1 MRKFFGEE
9 AIRMG
14 HTALGIELGSTRIKA
29 VLIDDSYA
37 PIASGSYAWEN
48 RLENGIWTYHLD
60 EVWTGLQ
67 ACVSDMQNDAEKRW
81 GVRHASPTLMG
92 ISGMMHGYLAF
103 DKNGNLL
110 APFRTWR
117 NTITEEAAADL
128 TEKFGFN
135 IPQRWSV
142 AHLWQAILNGE
153 PHVHE
158 IDHLTT
164 LAGYVHWKLT
174 SEKVLGVGEA
184 SGMFPIDSATGDYD
198 ARMLEIFDRAAAEK
212 GFHKPLKI
220 LLPKVLPAG
229 ADAGELTR
237 EGAKLLCPE
246 SGFPERF
253 FAEGAVLCPPEG
265 DAGTGMV
272 ATNSVTPR
280 TGNVSAGTSIF
291 AMAVLE
297 QPLKKL
303 HTEIDMVTTP
313 AGDPVAMVHCNN
325 CTSDINA
332 WANLLMEFSAALG
345 ISCTMPQALDAIFY
359 SALKGDADCGGLVN
373 FNYVSGE
380 HITGMEEGRPMLL
393 RTPDSN
399 FTFANFSRTQ
409 LYSALAT
416 LKIGMDILME
426 EGVELDTLYGHG
438 GFFKAKGVGQKMLAG
453 ALNTPIAVMETAG
466 EGGPWGMALLAAYW
480 AGKNNYAS
488 LGEYLEKEVF
498 ADSKGETVAP
508 DLTDI
513 EGFIAFIERYKA
525 CLPAEKASL
534 KLK

>member
-1 MRKFFGEE
+1 MKKEFGKD
-9 AIRMG
+9 AVRMS
-14 HTALGIELGSTRIKA
+14 HTCLGIELGSTRIKA
-29 VLIDDSYA
+29 VLIDESYA

-48 RLENGIWTYHLD
+48 RLENGIWTYHID

-67 ACVSDMQNDAEKRW
+67 ACFADLQRDVQEKF
-81 GVRHASPTLMG
+81 GIPLSGTALMG

-103 DKNGNLL
+103 DRDGNLL

-117 NTITEEAAADL
+117 NTITEQAASDL

-153 PHVHE
+153 PHVAK

-174 SEKVLGVGEA
+174 GKKVLGVGEA

-198 ARMLEIFDRAAAEK
+198 ERMLALFDKAAAEK
-212 GFHKPLKI
+212 GFHKPLKE
-220 LLPKVLPAG
+220 LLPEVLPAG
-229 ADAGELTR
+229 EQAGRLTP
-237 EGAKLLCPE
+237 EGAKLLRPD
-246 SGFPERF
+246 GVF
-253 FAEGAVLCPPEG
+253 FDGTVFCPPEG

-272 ATNSVTPR
+272 ATNSVSPR

-297 QPLKKL
+297 RPLKEL

-332 WANLLMEFSAALG
+332 WAGVLTGFAEALELSPSMPEVLTALFTAA
-345 ISCTMPQALDAIFY
+345 S
-359 SALKGDADCGGLVN
+359 KGYPDCGGLVN

-380 HITGMEEGRPMLL
+380 HITGMEEGRPMFL
-393 RTPDSN
+393 RTPDSS
-399 FTFANFSRTQ
+399 FTFANFARAQ
-409 LYSALAT
+409 LYSALAS

-426 EGVELDTLYGHG
+426 EGVGLDTLYGHG
-438 GFFKAKGVGQKMLAG
+438 GFFKTKNVGQKMLAG

-466 EGGPWGMALLAAYW
+466 EGGPWGMALLAGYL
-480 AGKNNYAS
+480 GSVKHCSS

-498 ADSKGETVAP
+498 AGAKGDTVAP
-508 DLTDI
+508 DPADV
-513 EGFIAFIERYKA
+513 EGFAAFIGRYKA
-525 CLPAEKASL
+525 CLPAEKAALQL
-534 KLK
+534 K

>member
-1 MRKFFGEE
+1 MKKEFGKD
-9 AIRMG
+9 AVRMG
-14 HTALGIELGSTRIKA
+14 HTCLGIELGSTRIKA
-29 VLIDDSYA
+29 VLIDESYA
-37 PIASGSYAWEN
+37 PIASGSCEWEN
-48 RLENGIWTYHLD
+48 RLENGIWTYHID

-67 ACVSDMQNDAEKRW
+67 ACVADLKKDVQEKF
-81 GVRHASPTLMG
+81 GIPLTGAALIG

-103 DKNGNLL
+103 DKDGNLL

-153 PHVHE
+153 PHVKE

-174 SEKVLGVGEA
+174 GQKVMGVGEA

-198 ARMLEIFDRAAAEK
+198 ERMLAIFDKAAAEK
-212 GFHKPLKI
+212 GFHKPLRS
-220 LLPKVLPAG
+220 LLPKVLS
-229 ADAGELTR
+229 AGEEAGKLTPD
-237 EGAKLLCPE
+237 GAKLLCPDDV
-246 SGFPERF
+246 F
-253 FAEGAVLCPPEG
+253 FDGAVFCPPEG

-272 ATNSVTPR
+272 ATNSVLPR

-297 QPLKKL
+297 RPLKKL

-313 AGDPVAMVHCNN
+313 SGDPVAMVHCNN

-332 WANLLMEFSAALG
+332 WANMLMEFASALG
-345 ISCTMPQALDAIFY
+345 VTATMPEVLTAMFR
-359 SALKGDADCGGLVN
+359 SALKGEADCGGVVN

-380 HITGMEEGRPMLL
+380 HITGMEEGRPLL
-393 RTPDSN
+393 VRTPDSD
-399 FTFANFSRTQ
+399 FSFGNFSRAQ
-409 LYSALAT
+409 LYSALAS

-438 GFFKAKGVGQKMLAG
+438 GFFKTKGVGQKMLSG

-466 EGGPWGMALLAAYW
+466 EGGPWGMALLASYI
-480 AGKNNYAS
+480 AGRKTFAS
-488 LGEYLEKEVF
+488 LGEYLNKEIF
-498 ADSKGETVAP
+498 AGSKGETLTP
-508 DLTDI
+508 DPVDA
-513 EGFIAFIERYKA
+513 EGFKAYIERYKA
-525 CLPAEKASL
+525 CLPAEKAAL